1 MRQATWPISR
11 RAPLLSLAAGAAL
24 ALTVGHPVPLEAQA
38 IAITNAR
45 IHPIAGP
52 VIPRG
57 TVVIE
62 GGRITAVGPNV
73 AVPDGARVID
83 ASGKVVTPGFLNNA
97 STLGLVEID
106 AEPGTNDMSTS
117 DDAITAAFTVVDAI
131 NPLSTLIPVTR
142 VEGITRAVV
151 QPQNGASLIAGTGA
165 LIDLGGDRVSAILH
179 RHPTAMYAVLG
190 ESGAARAGGSR
201 GAAVLRLREALEDAR
216 DYAANRTAYAE
227 SRRRDYALSRLD
239 LEALVPVVEGA
250 VPLAVGVHRASD
262 ILATLRLAQ
271 DFGLRLI
278 LMGVAEGW
286 TVAGD
291 IARAGVPVVLDP
303 MQNIPQFERLAITLE
318 NAARL
323 DRAGVNV
330 AFATFDAH
338 NSRTLKQL
346 AGNAVAYGMPYEAAL
361 RAVTV
366 NGARI
371 WGIDDRYGTLEVGR
385 DADVVVWAGD
395 PFELATTVEYVFI
408 RGREMSKNTR
418 QRELLERYRN
428 TPTRP

>member
-1 MRQATWPISR
+1 
-11 RAPLLSLAAGAAL
+11 
-24 ALTVGHPVPLEAQA
+24 
-38 IAITNAR
+38 
-45 IHPIAGP
+45 

-62 GGRITAVGPNV
+62 DGRIAAVGPNV

-83 ASGKVVTPGFLNNA
+83 ASGKVVTPGFLDNA
-97 STLGLVEID
+97 STLGLVEIG
-106 AEPGTNDMSTS
+106 AVSGTNDMSTS

-151 QPQNGASLIAGTGA
+151 QPQNGSSLIAGTGA
-165 LIDLGGDRVSAILH
+165 LIDLGGDRVTAILH
-179 RHPTAMYAVLG
+179 RNPTAMYAVLG
-190 ESGAARAGGSR
+190 ESGAGRAGGSR

-216 DYAANRTAYAE
+216 DYAANNRTAYAE

-239 LEALVPVVEGA
+239 LEALVPVVAGE

-271 DFGLRLI
+271 DLGLRLI

-291 IARAGVPVVLDP
+291 IAGAGVPVVLAP
-303 MQNIPQFERLAITLE
+303 MQNIPRFERLANTLE

-338 NSRTLKQL
+338 NSRNLKQL
-346 AGNAVAYGMPYEAAL
+346 AGNAVSYGMPHDAAL

-371 WGIDDRYGTLEVGR
+371 WGVDERYGTLEVGR
-385 DADVVVWAGD
+385 DADVVVWSGD
-395 PFELATTVEYVFI
+395 PLELTTTVEYVFI
-408 RGREMSKNTR
+408 RGREMSKETR
-418 QRELLERYRN
+418 QRELLERYRSL
-428 TPTRP
+428 PTRP

>member
-1 MRQATWPISR
+1 
-11 RAPLLSLAAGAAL
+11 
-24 ALTVGHPVPLEAQA
+24 LTVGHPVPLEAQA

-83 ASGKVVTPGFLNNA
+83 ASGKVVTPGFLDNA

-201 GAAVLRLREALEDAR
+201 GAAALRLREALEDAR
-216 DYAANRTAYAE
+216 DYAANRAAYAE

-250 VPLAVGVHRASD
+250 APLAVGVHRASD
-262 ILATLRLAQ
+262 ILVTLRLAQ

-291 IARAGVPVVLDP
+291 IAGAGVPVVMDP
-303 MQNIPQFERLAITLE
+303 MQNIPQFERLATTLE

-346 AGNAVAYGMPYEAAL
+346 AGNAVAYGMPYDAAL

-395 PFELATTVEYVFI
+395 PFELATTVEHVFI

-418 QRELLERYRN
+418 QRELLERYRS